1 MDNKL
6 SYQKVAQHA
15 ALDLGKPHLYEISK
29 KLSEKQARP
38 IVTLAQRNVPDPD
51 PTLDLDLNMT
61 DDEDFIDQLKEMAE
75 NQLVTKHPRELNAF
89 DFDPYDSYFSEEDE
103 EVLKNDDLK
112 RD

>member
-1 MDNKL
+1 
-6 SYQKVAQHA
+6 
-15 ALDLGKPHLYEISK
+15 
-29 KLSEKQARP
+29 
-38 IVTLAQRNVPDPD
+38 
-51 PTLDLDLNMT
+51 MT
-61 DDEDFIDQLKEMAE
+61 DDEDFVDQLKEMAE